1 MKAPL
6 KISSAARREIDA
18 GLERLRPKAGGGLI
32 PAIMWV
38 DSDLNSGNIETGV
51 LVGAYTAAQR
61 SELVG
66 QISDDHGYEFVLAV
80 PDHELIRFLGKTLD
94 FTGGK
99 FVLL

>member
-6 KISSAARREIDA
+6 KISLAARREINT
-18 GLERLRPKAGGGLI
+18 GLERWRPKAGGGLI

-38 DSDLNSGNIETGV
+38 DSELNNGNIESGV
-51 LVGAYTAAQR
+51 IVGAYTAAQR
-61 SELVG
+61 SELLG
-66 QISDDHGYEFVLAV
+66 EIRNDRGYEFVLAV

-94 FTGGK
+94 FAGGK

>member
-1 MKAPL
+1 MNAPL
-6 KISSAARREIDA
+6 RISIAARHEIDA

-38 DSDLNSGNIETGV
+38 DSELNNGNIETGV
-51 LVGAYTAAQR
+51 IVGAYTAAQR
-61 SELVG
+61 GELVG
-66 QISDDHGYEFVLAV
+66 KIRDDHGYEFVLAV
-80 PDHELIRFLGKTLD
+80 PDHELMRFLGKTLD